1 MVTKLTK
8 EADALLEE
16 SHPDFVRIDV
26 TEQQLSFKAK
36 TLKDLNSK
44 TLKICFESVTEKIEE
59 SSQFLTRY
67 FSLKENR
74 YCEGPAPCFVQ

>member
-16 SHPDFVRIDV
+16 SHPAFVRIDA

-36 TLKDLNSK
+36 TLKDMVM
-44 TLKICFESVTEKIEE
+44 I
-59 SSQFLTRY
+59 
-67 FSLKENR
+67 
-74 YCEGPAPCFVQ
+74 G